1 MSSLILDD
9 GTIVI
14 TPPNSHIN
22 ENISLVYIV
31 QDITGTFEKE
41 MNGVFLGVL
50 DRKTIVKDKFNKTK
64 YIGCDNLVSINNE
77 FKIPDQLDCSIDTY
91 QPKVLTEFDMPK
103 ESRGRIGGFFI
114 ALGAG
119 VLLSNL
125 YSEPNDAESF
135 EKFMIDLKELPRL
148 DAYLLL

>member
-22 ENISLVYIV
+22 ENISLVYTV

-77 FKIPDQLDCSIDTY
+77 FKIPDQLDYSIDTY

-148 DAYLLL
+148 DTYLLL

>member
-41 MNGVFLGVL
+41 MNGLF
-50 DRKTIVKDKFNKTK
+50 
-64 YIGCDNLVSINNE
+64 
-77 FKIPDQLDCSIDTY
+77 
-91 QPKVLTEFDMPK
+91 
-103 ESRGRIGGFFI
+103 GG
-114 ALGAG
+114 
-119 VLLSNL
+119 S
-125 YSEPNDAESF
+125 
-135 EKFMIDLKELPRL
+135 
-148 DAYLLL
+148 